1 MNIFKYLFVA
11 AYLISIN
18 SFAEQVIQTKGK
30 RFIFTRE
37 SSQVYKSG
45 DKVNFYD
52 NTKKVSLI
60 AQIQKC
66 NSKKC
71 MAVMLKRRKGF
82 TLAKGKS
89 IYPKGTELSSQAKP
103 SKVAKTKK
111 ETQREVSVPKT
122 STSEHKYA
130 IRGGWGG
137 QNSATVFA
145 EFDYIYS
152 PKWVFGLALSNR
164 IISRDDLEVSGIGY
178 GVRADYHL
186 DSFEKNG
193 FFGTVS
199 LGMASLTYDVVN
211 IDPSVTNFSES
222 ETVPYFNIM
231 AGYKMWF
238 NRFYMNFAGG
248 LGYIG
253 YKESFED
260 PTTGSTFTN
269 PYASMDLALE
279 ISLAYPF

>member
-1 MNIFKYLFVA
+1 MRLLKYIVIALC
-11 AYLISIN
+11 LTSISAH
-18 SFAEQVIQTKGK
+18 AEKIIQTKGK
-30 RFIFTRE
+30 RFIFSRE
-37 SSQVYKSG
+37 SSQTYQSG
-45 DKVNFYD
+45 DKVKFYD
-52 NTKKVSLI
+52 SSNKVSLI

-82 TLAKGKS
+82 SLAKGVV
-89 IYPKGTELSSQAKP
+89 ITAKATGAVAQ
-103 SKVAKTKK
+103 SKKVDNRITKK
-111 ETQREVSVPKT
+111 KEVVKKS
-122 STSEHKYA
+122 STGHKYA
-130 IRGGWGG
+130 VRGGWGG
-137 QNSATVFA
+137 QNSATLFA

-152 PKWVFGLALSNR
+152 PKWVFGFALSNR

-178 GVRADYHL
+178 GVRADYHF
-186 DSFEKNG
+186 DSYEENG
-193 FFGTVS
+193 FFGTFS

-211 IDPSVTNFSES
+211 IDPTITQFSES
-222 ETVPYFNIM
+222 ETVPYFNLM

-238 NRFYMNFAGG
+238 NSVYMNFAGG

-253 YKESFED
+253 YKENFED

-279 ISLAYPF
+279 ISIAYPF